1 MIEVERHDR
10 VTVLRLAH
18 GKVNALDTELLL
30 ALRAELEPLAAG
42 AGAVVLTGAG
52 SAFSAGVDLFRVL
65 DGGEQYVTSLLTALV
80 GAIGDLFRFPRPL
93 VAAING
99 HAIAGG
105 CVIAETADVRL
116 MAAGT
121 GRLGLPELL
130 VGVAFPAV
138 GIEVIRHAAGGR
150 GLGDLVLR
158 GGAVLPEEA
167 LARGLVDEV
176 VDPDRLLEEAIARAA
191 TMAAVPGAAFAHAKA
206 QLRAPALERVDRVS
220 ALVDARAVE
229 LWLSSEA
236 REAIAAYVART
247 LPKKN

>member
-30 ALRAELEPLAAG
+30 ALRAELEPLAG
-42 AGAVVLTGAG
+42 GSDAVVLTGAG
-52 SAFSAGVDLFRVL
+52 SAFSAGIDLFRVL
-65 DGGEQYVTSLLTALV
+65 DGGEAYVTSLLPALI

-105 CVIAETADVRL
+105 CIIAETADVRL

-138 GIEVIRHAAGGR
+138 GIEVVRHATGGR
-150 GLGDLVLR
+150 GLGDFVLR
-158 GGAVLPEEA
+158 GGTVLPDEA

-176 VDPDRLLEEAIARAA
+176 VDPDRLLEEAVGRAA
-191 TMAAVPGAAFAHAKA
+191 VMAAIPGAAFAHAKA
-206 QLRAPALERVDRVS
+206 QLRAPALERIDRVS
-220 ALVDARAVE
+220 PVVDADATE
-229 LWLSSEA
+229 LWLSPEA
-236 REAIAAYVART
+236 RAAIGDYIART
-247 LPKKN
+247 LPRKA